1 MLGWNNMFM
10 HILSL
15 NLKRS
20 LKRKKKKNLKNLPL
34 PSQLKSKNHQEV
46 IPKRRKEVC
55 LISQEQHQP

>member
-1 MLGWNNMFM
+1 MLGWNNMFI

-20 LKRKKKKNLKNLPL
+20 LKPKKKKNLKNLSL
-34 PSQLKSKNHQEV
+34 PSQLKNKNHQEV
-46 IPKRRKEVC
+46 ILKRRKEVC